1 MALNAAQEAKK
12 NWDDKGM
19 RALIGNEAYEKL
31 GTYEEN
37 TGGGTPLKEGE
48 RLESKD
54 NVYIASSQ
62 EDADEFRR
70 KNPGFEENGGVIRH
84 EQPRNADGT
93 FGYNS
98 QNKKSLKYKS
108 RGTTIPDFLVEYVAK
123 WYKEGKGNDDL
134 ITSQDEEYLLAFD
147 MTMEELVKS
156 CRSYIDEG
164 YTGRFEALA
173 GKGDI
178 IEADTQDKAK
188 AKENAQKKRE
198 AVLANRKNKAGE
210 QGIEKEDY
218 ENAPYGNKDALADY
232 IRKRP
237 ELGGKFRRMRK
248 DEPVAKPAAKPQ
260 EPVKT
265 QATPQPTVDTKPQG
279 KKGID
284 YGRLGKRLG
293 ISAEEAERAHKEK
306 RIDIDKASGKMSLR
320 PAEKKE
326 EPASKPKSFSD
337 ADRNDALRNINDKR
351 LRAQKNPIT
360 IKEINR
366 LIDEDRLE
374 YKDGEYKVKAKKK

>member
-19 RALIGNEAYEKL
+19 KALIGNEAYDKL

-48 RLESKD
+48 KLESKD

-178 IEADTQDKAK
+178 IEADTQDKDK

-198 AVLANRKNKAGE
+198 EVLSTRKNKAGE

-218 ENAPYGNKDALADY
+218 ENAPYGSKDALADY

-248 DEPVAKPAAKPQ
+248 DEPAAKPAAKPQ

-265 QATPQPTVDTKPQG
+265 QAQPQPTVD
-279 KKGID
+279 KKRPISDSRAARALGVSED
-284 YGRLGKRLG
+284 EFKKAKAEGRLKKDNNTGRYV
-293 ISAEEAERAHKEK
+293 IEQP
-306 RIDIDKASGKMSLR
+306 KA
-320 PAEKKE
+320 PA
-326 EPASKPKSFSD
+326 AKPKSFSD

-374 YKDGEYKVKAKKK
+374 YRDGEYRVKAKKK